1 MKSID
6 TMIGQ
11 KLNKSMMN
19 GMTSESKRV
28 LGEITKDPAV
38 HSAVTDYGGSVSTT
52 SYWFGVGVTVASA
65 AFAAGAVYVIDK
77 AHTAWNRHRLLKKA
91 KKWEKVLKDEYEKH
105 KDEIDKEDINY

>member
-6 TMIGQ
+6 TIIGQ

-38 HSAVTDYGGSVSTT
+38 HSAVSDYGGSVSTT
-52 SYWFGVGVTVASA
+52 SYWFGVGVTVAGA
-65 AFAAGAVYVIDK
+65 ALAAGTIYVIDR
-77 AHTAWNRHRLLKKA
+77 AQAAWRKHKIKKA
-91 KKWEKVLKDEYEKH
+91 TKELRESLERIHDNHKEKEEVNE
-105 KDEIDKEDINY
+105 